1 MKRTCKRI
9 FASALAVCLLCA
21 CIPFCAHAADACGES
36 VYRRYDAE
44 TDSLVVYGTG
54 ATFNFDPETEIV
66 QDTYSRVVIEAGV
79 THIGAYFLEG
89 DTIGELVLPDGALT
103 IDEDAFNS
111 CTIERVTFPQ
121 TATDATQYGF
131 GSEYSNFGNSIVYE
145 LDLGGLNGFPS
156 GFRFGSGD
164 NYDLRELIVGAN
176 ITEIPDNTCNCF
188 GSLTSLTLP
197 DGLLSIGDGAFESCE
212 MLQTLCI
219 PDTVTSISN
228 YAFDYCTGLE
238 SVTLPKDLLT
248 IGEWAF
254 CTCENLTS
262 ITIPAKTTTIG
273 VSAFE
278 GCSGLSEVKIPDSV
292 TSIGINAFAETNLSY
307 VHLPAGLQ
315 SIHVTSFSDTISF
328 VCCDTED
335 CPVVKQFAAELGV
348 DFRLCDGHGTG
359 AGERVAGD
367 SDGNGVLTLRDVVL
381 VERYLAGGWDDIE
394 IDEAAADVDG
404 DGAVTL
410 CDVVLLQRYLAGG
423 WDVELV

>member
-21 CIPFCAHAADACGES
+21 CIPFCAHAADACGEN
-36 VYRRYDAE
+36 VYRRYDPD
-44 TDSLVVYGTG
+44 TDTLVIYGTG

-131 GSEYSNFGNSIVYE
+131 GSEYSNFGNS
-145 LDLGGLNGFPS
+145 
-156 GFRFGSGD
+156 

-176 ITEIPDNTCNCF
+176 VTEIPDNTCNCF
-188 GSLTSLTLP
+188 GALESLTLP
-197 DGLLSIGDGAFESCE
+197 DGLLSIGSGAFESCE